1 MQLSDKAKE
10 TIEKIHLISG
20 EKKEDTKSFFEALG
34 IYIIL
39 NYYGQD
45 EIYLPYIG
53 KLRFNYL
60 GDELIQNSKQAKVD
74 LEFEPD
80 SFLLK
85 NIGQIEDDDIP
96 DVVKLFQ
103 SRIQSTLGEYLGEE
117 ILVEE

>member
-1 MQLSDKAKE
+1 MQLSEKAKE

-20 EKKEDTKSFFEALG
+20 TKKEDTKNLFEALG

-39 NYYGQD
+39 NYYGQE
-45 EIYLPYIG
+45 EIYLPYVG

-60 GDELIQNSKQAKVD
+60 GDDLVQNSKRAKVE

-80 SFLLK
+80 NFLLK

-103 SRIQSTLGEYLGEE
+103 SRIQATLGEYLGED